1 MELRGAYR
9 TQSLRG
15 SVKYVEEIMKV
26 LERFGLAGSCRDAA
40 KLAGCSPNVVIRYV
54 AVYDAG
60 VLVMERAV
68 PRPRVID
75 GFTSKSE
82 ELVDRLEGE
91 IRADVAHK
99 KIVGMEFFGLSRTGC
114 RVIAQIKQARRVGR
128 LISKVCS

>member
-1 MELRGAYR
+1 MG
-9 TQSLRG
+9 
-15 SVKYVEEIMKV
+15 
-26 LERFGLAGSCRDAA
+26 
-40 KLAGCSPNVVIRYV
+40 
-54 AVYDAG
+54 
-60 VLVMERAV
+60 RAV

-99 KIVGMEFFGLSRTGC
+99 KIVGMWFFGLARTSC
-114 RVIAQIKQARRVGR
+114 RVIAQIKQARRAGR